1 MRLKLLLLCIASALL
16 LCAAWPPW
24 GFSPL
29 IFIAFLPL
37 LLVQHIVSGDNRLRA
52 KHLFV
57 YAYITFL
64 IWNSVVTWW
73 VWNSSAGGAMLA
85 FLVNSLLM
93 ALVFLVFHKVKRN
106 LPERLGNFVFIPV
119 WISFEYLHLDWDL
132 SWPWLTLGNVFAE
145 DFKWIQ
151 WYEYTGVFGGSLWV
165 LLVNVLL
172 FELYVHRNTLLR
184 PVKKKIIHATAV
196 TLLIVVP
203 IVVSYLLFNVSS
215 ITKQPQGIDVVV
227 VQPNVD
233 PYKKFN
239 GNYQEDLNNMLALA
253 ASKADTNTDYM
264 VFPETAIVENL
275 WENEINNTW
284 SVNRVREFAKAYPN
298 TTIVFGASTAY
309 QFMPGEPHTASA
321 RKFEKH
327 DIWYEYYNTALQ
339 FDKSAEIKIYHK
351 SKLVPGVEQLPYP
364 AIFGLLGELAIDMG
378 GTTGTLGK
386 QEERTVFES
395 DNGKVA
401 PVICYESIYGSY
413 VGEYVRNGAEYIFI
427 ITNDGWWGNTP
438 GYKQHLLYGR
448 LRAIETR
455 KAIARSANTGISCFI
470 NTRGEIEQPQPWW
483 NARAIR
489 QRIASQPGLTF
500 YVRFGDYI
508 AVLLL
513 IVAAIATS
521 WAAVR
526 WYLRRR
532 KRNAAA
538 AH

>member
-16 LCAAWPPW
+16 LSAAWPPW

-29 IFIAFLPL
+29 MFIAFLPL

-64 IWNSVVTWW
+64 IWNVATTWW
-73 VWNSSAGGAMLA
+73 VWNSSPEGSLLA
-85 FLVNSLLM
+85 FLANSLLM
-93 ALVFLVFHKVKRN
+93 AVVFLVFHKVKRN

-151 WYEYTGVFGGSLWV
+151 WYEFTGVFGGSLWV

-203 IVVSYLLFNVSS
+203 IVVSYIQFSAGSVFKN
-215 ITKQPQGIDVVV
+215 PNDIDVVV

-284 SVNRVREFAKAYPN
+284 SVNRVREFAKAYPH

-309 QFMPGEPHTASA
+309 QFMPGEPITASA
-321 RKFEKH
+321 RKFDKH

-339 FDKSAEIKIYHK
+339 FDKSADIKIYHK
-351 SKLVPGVEQLPYP
+351 SKLVPGVEQMPFPSVLG
-364 AIFGLLGELAIDMG
+364 FLGELAIDMG

-395 DNGKVA
+395 ANGKVA

-413 VGEYVRNGAEYIFI
+413 VAEYVRNGAEYIFI

-470 NTRGEIEQPQPWW
+470 NKRGEIEQPQPWW

-489 QRIASQPGLTF
+489 QSIASQPGQTF

-513 IVAAIATS
+513 FVAAIATS

>member
-1 MRLKLLLLCIASALL
+1 MRLKLLLLSIASALL
-16 LCAAWPPW
+16 LSAAWPPW

-29 IFIAFLPL
+29 VFIAFLPL

-64 IWNSVVTWW
+64 IWNVAATWW
-73 VWNSSAGGAMLA
+73 VWNSSAGGALLA
-85 FLVNSLLM
+85 FLANSLLM
-93 ALVFLVFHKVKRN
+93 ALVFMVFHKVKRN

-132 SWPWLTLGNVFAE
+132 SWPWLTLGNVFAG

-215 ITKQPQGIDVVV
+215 ITMQPKGIDVVV

-253 ASKADTNTDYM
+253 ASKADTNTRFI
-264 VFPETAIVENL
+264 VFPETAIAENL
-275 WENEINNTW
+275 WENEIDNTW
-284 SVNRVREFAKAYPN
+284 SVNRVREFAKAYPR
-298 TTIVFGASTAY
+298 TTIVFGASTSYLFGPDEKPSVVAK
-309 QFMPGEPHTASA
+309 
-321 RKFEKH
+321 KFKH
-327 DIWYEYYNTALQ
+327 DNIWYEDYNTALQ
-339 FDKSAEIKIYHK
+339 FVNGQALTKYHK
-351 SKLVPGVEQLPYP
+351 SKLVPGVEQMPYP
-364 AIFGLLGELAIDMG
+364 AVFGILGELAINMG
-378 GTTGTLGK
+378 GTTGTLAK
-386 QEERTVFES
+386 QKQRTVFES
-395 DNGKVA
+395 ANGKVA
-401 PVICYESIYGSY
+401 PVICYESIYGNY
-413 VGEYVRNGAEYIFI
+413 VAEYVRNGAEYIFI

-470 NTRGEIEQPQPWW
+470 DPYGNIEQPQPWW
-483 NARAIR
+483 TARAIK
-489 QRIASQPGLTF
+489 QRIASQPGQTF

-513 IVAAIATS
+513 FVAAIATG

-526 WYLRRR
+526 WYLRR
-532 KRNAAA
+532 KRRNIAVQ
-538 AH
+538 